1 MPVEIVEKE
10 LSYKIIEAAIEVH
23 RQLGPGYFENLYEEA
38 LAIELQQRGHT
49 VERQKKI
56 EVKYKDQAIGL
67 HVLDMVVEGR
77 VMLELKAVSDIL
89 PIHLQQALGYLKF
102 TGLPLAMVI
111 NFGAERVQFHR
122 VVKTKK

>member
-89 PIHLQQALGYLKF
+89 PIHLQQALGYLKS